1 MKWVIIWIYDTCA
14 WQSITILIC
23 FTNCYVELING
34 VLFINKRVLVI
45 SNILKVSDLL
55 MNRSL
60 YFQNAVRLLF
70 DVLLTGNNSHPLWAV
85 DREVSAARWKV
96 SISIQTG
103 TKFWTIIQLAS
114 ILQYPQEESV
124 KITERHFKMWKDHTS
139 RVFVVCFVVGGGFSF
154 KFHLES
160 CLKLNTRLSG

>member
-1 MKWVIIWIYDTCA
+1 M
-14 WQSITILIC
+14 
-23 FTNCYVELING
+23 ELING

-85 DREVSAARWKV
+85 DREVSAAR
-96 SISIQTG
+96 
-103 TKFWTIIQLAS
+103 
-114 ILQYPQEESV
+114 
-124 KITERHFKMWKDHTS
+124 
-139 RVFVVCFVVGGGFSF
+139 
-154 KFHLES
+154 
-160 CLKLNTRLSG
+160 